1 MSIPTKSPLQLIL
14 RKRPRTES
22 AEAFLSPGRPQPSR
36 ATSFIGQARFSAPG
50 LFVGGVAAGDAP
62 EDQGFGVV
70 AGALI
75 DRTPHGAEFAGAVE
89 TRNRLAQGAHDAG
102 LFVAARTA
110 LRVDKRRPEFKC
122 VVRPLFK
129 RGRNERRIES
139 VGLRGL
145 LHGTA
150 EKRVL
155 PGTDVFVPTLDG
167 RFELFGRNLDGTREI
182 GDRVGLLDEPHLD
195 FLFAVLR
202 PGVVFAVDGP
212 AGTEAAPERPHA
224 KGCVVEDEVAG
235 NARIAVIDGVDLT
248 CHVHL
253 AVAVGQFVRKAA
265 AVLVDPDVARA
276 LDRSADV
283 RRVAGITDV
292 ETRGVG
298 VHVPELRAHGLRQTQ
313 TVAGVAGIAQSPD
326 AGAHGEIHRNS
337 RGNLRL

>member
-22 AEAFLSPGRPQPSR
+22 TEAFLSPGRPQPSR

-62 EDQGFGVV
+62 EDQGFSVV

-89 TRNRLAQGAHDAG
+89 TRNRLAKGAHDAG

-155 PGTDVFVPTLDG
+155 PGADVFVPTLDG
-167 RFELFGRNLDGTREI
+167 RFELFGRNLDGAGEI
-182 GDRVGLLDEPHLD
+182 GDRIGLLDEAHLD

-212 AGTEAAPERPHA
+212 TGTEAASERPHA
-224 KGCVVEDEVAG
+224 KGRVVEDEVARD
-235 NARIAVIDGVDLT
+235 ARITMVHGVDLARDIY
-248 CHVHL
+248 L
-253 AVAVGQFVRKAA
+253 AVTVREFIRKAA
-265 AVLVDPDVARA
+265 AVLVDPDVARTLERGGNVRRIA
-276 LDRSADV
+276 RIADV
-283 RRVAGITDV
+283 QTG
-292 ETRGVG
+292 GVG
-298 VHVPELRAHGLRQTQ
+298 VHVPELRAHGLRKTQ

-326 AGAHGEIHRNS
+326 AGAHREVHRNS